1 ALVNSFRSA
10 FLSEV
15 TEGDVLGT
23 TSVAVGTT
31 CVAVGSINVAVG
43 VAIGVAAVHADN
55 TAKAKRDAKRPKFR
69 LMDFVFRKGSIECLQ
84 SVRV

>member
-1 ALVNSFRSA
+1 LVNSFRSA

-15 TEGDVLGT
+15 TEGD
-23 TSVAVGTT
+23 AVGTT
-31 CVAVGSINVAVG
+31 CVAVGAINVVVG
-43 VAIGVAAVHADN
+43 TAIGVAATHADD

-69 LMDFVFRKGSIECLQ
+69 LMDFVFRKGSIEYLQ